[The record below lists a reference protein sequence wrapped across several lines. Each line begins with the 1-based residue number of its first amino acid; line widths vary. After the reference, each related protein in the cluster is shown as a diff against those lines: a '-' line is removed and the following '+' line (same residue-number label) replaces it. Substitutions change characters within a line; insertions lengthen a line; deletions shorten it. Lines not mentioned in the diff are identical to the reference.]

1 MRPCFEKIWVSGWE
15 TSCLHAAWQGTLAM
29 LKAIEGDL
37 AGRSFYLRD
46 TNLIPAI
53 AVVKSQLVFL
63 VITAFVL

>member
-1 MRPCFEKIWVSGWE
+1 
-15 TSCLHAAWQGTLAM
+15 M